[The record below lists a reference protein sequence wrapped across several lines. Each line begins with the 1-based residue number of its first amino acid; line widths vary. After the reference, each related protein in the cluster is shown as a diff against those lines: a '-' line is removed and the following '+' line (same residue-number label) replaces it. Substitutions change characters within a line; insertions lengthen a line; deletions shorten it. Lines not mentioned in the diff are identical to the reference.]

1 MRLTVAAIGRL
12 RSGPELD
19 LIDEYA
25 GRIRAVGKPLGATP
39 FEIREFE
46 APKGLAGAM
55 RQAREAELL
64 SGAGGA
70 GAKRVA
76 LDENGENMSSEAFA
90 RRIGR
95 WRDDGAPEIA
105 FLIGGADGLDRT
117 LVAKA
122 DLVVAFG
129 RATFPH
135 MLVRAMLVEQIYR
148 AMTILSGHPYHRG

>member
-12 RSGPELD
+12 RSGPELE
-19 LIDEYA
+19 LIEDYA
-25 GRIRAVGKPLGATP
+25 GRIRAAGKPLGVSQ
-39 FEIREFE
+39 FDIRECE
-46 APKGLAGAM
+46 APKGLAGAA
-55 RQAREAELL
+55 RQAREADLL
-64 SGAGGA
+64 AGVGGA

-76 LDENGENMSSEAFA
+76 LDEKGEILSSEEFA

-105 FLIGGADGLDRT
+105 FLIGGPDGHDRS

-122 DLVVAFG
+122 DLVIAFG

-148 AMTILSGHPYHRG
+148 AMTILSGHHYHRG